1 MIIFQK
7 QDGHL
12 PENINRIGIQVMKK
26 AILGGIALLL
36 SACVQPDVSDSAS
49 GPNANPIIKSL
60 TADPPRGLVG
70 RIVTLT
76 VEAEDPDGDEL
87 SYAWFMTAGDVYGE
101 GPVVSY
107 VVTYCCVG
115 INSVTVTVKDGRGG
129 TATKIIDVEVRG

>member
-1 MIIFQK
+1 MKIAAFV
-7 QDGHL
+7 
-12 PENINRIGIQVMKK
+12 GIV
-26 AILGGIALLL
+26 LLL
-36 SACVQPDVSDSAS
+36 SACVQPDVTDFAS
-49 GPNANPIIKSL
+49 GPNSNPIIKSL
-60 TADPPRGLVG
+60 TADPSRGRVG

-87 SYAWFMTAGDVYGE
+87 SYRWFMTAGDVYGE

-129 TATKIIDVEVRG
+129 TTTKIIDVEVQG

>member
-1 MIIFQK
+1 
-7 QDGHL
+7 
-12 PENINRIGIQVMKK
+12 MKK

-49 GPNANPIIKSL
+49 GPNSNPIIKSL
-60 TADPPRGLVG
+60 TADPPRGFVG

-87 SYAWFMTAGDVYGE
+87 SYSWFMTAGDVYGE

>member
-1 MIIFQK
+1 
-7 QDGHL
+7 
-12 PENINRIGIQVMKK
+12 MKK
-26 AILGGIALLL
+26 AMIVGIAMLL

-49 GPNANPIIKSL
+49 GPNSNPIIKSL
-60 TADPPRGLVG
+60 TADPPRGFVG

-87 SYAWFMTAGDVYGE
+87 SYSWFMTAGDVYGN

-115 INSVTVTVKDGRGG
+115 INSVTVTVRDGRGG
-129 TATKIIDVEVRG
+129 TATKTIDVEIRG

>member
-1 MIIFQK
+1 MIFAM
-7 QDGHL
+7 QDELL
-12 PENINRIGIQVMKK
+12 PENFNHIGVQVMKK
-26 AILGGIALLL
+26 AILGGIALLF
-36 SACVQPDVSDSAS
+36 SACVQPDVSESAS
-49 GPNANPIIKSL
+49 GPNSNPVITSL
-60 TADPPRGLVG
+60 TADPPRSLVG

-87 SYAWFMTAGDVYGE
+87 SYEWFMTAGDVYGE
-101 GPVVSY
+101 GPVVGY